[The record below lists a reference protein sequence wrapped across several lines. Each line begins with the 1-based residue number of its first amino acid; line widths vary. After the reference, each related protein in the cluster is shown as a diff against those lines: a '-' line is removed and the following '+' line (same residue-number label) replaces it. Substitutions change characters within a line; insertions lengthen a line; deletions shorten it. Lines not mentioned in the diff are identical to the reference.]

1 MVDVWDVRTQ
11 LLNYFHSHPG
21 ENVRTVDLCR
31 VIKQPKKTI
40 NSVLYRLQ
48 RDGVLQKV
56 VESPPT
62 WRESGS
68 AGSRIEQQYSI
79 GYPNDGAAA
88 DGWHELRGHPDENS
102 TGKPLAI
109 ADGRSPP
116 PPFPTGATDVSGQ
129 FPPLP
134 LSCLC
139 WDGKTQVKGSER
151 VLL

>member
-68 AGSRIEQQYSI
+68 AGSRIEQQFSI
-79 GYPNDGAAA
+79 GYPNDGAAVSPIRVPFRSFFRA
-88 DGWHELRGHPDENS
+88 
-102 TGKPLAI
+102 AI
-109 ADGRSPP
+109 VRVRPASP
-116 PPFPTGATDVSGQ
+116 
-129 FPPLP
+129 
-134 LSCLC
+134 
-139 WDGKTQVKGSER
+139 
-151 VLL
+151 

>member
-62 WRESGS
+62 WREAGS
-68 AGSRIEQQYSI
+68 GSRIEQQYSI
-79 GYPNDGAAA
+79 GYPNDGAAVSSFK
-88 DGWHELRGHPDENS
+88 LVP
-102 TGKPLAI
+102 I
-109 ADGRSPP
+109 ASLPSLTTLRSPTALGVRP
-116 PPFPTGATDVSGQ
+116 RGFALAKFAAAFV
-129 FPPLP
+129 
-134 LSCLC
+134 
-139 WDGKTQVKGSER
+139 W
-151 VLL
+151 

>member
-62 WRESGS
+62 WREAGS

-88 DGWHELRGHPDENS
+88 DGWHKLRGHSDENS

-109 ADGRSPP
+109 TDGRSPP
-116 PPFPTGATDVSGQ
+116 PTFPH
-129 FPPLP
+129 
-134 LSCLC
+134 
-139 WDGKTQVKGSER
+139 GSD
-151 VLL
+151 